1 MRYVPVQINDSEP
14 AEWGV
19 ADAFL
24 DGPNIVCRG
33 CTLENAQ
40 MIANALNAQ

>member
-1 MRYVPVQINDSEP
+1 MRYVPFQINDGEP
-14 AEWGV
+14 AEWAV
-19 ADAFL
+19 TDTMI
-24 DGPNIVCRG
+24 DGPNTVCRG